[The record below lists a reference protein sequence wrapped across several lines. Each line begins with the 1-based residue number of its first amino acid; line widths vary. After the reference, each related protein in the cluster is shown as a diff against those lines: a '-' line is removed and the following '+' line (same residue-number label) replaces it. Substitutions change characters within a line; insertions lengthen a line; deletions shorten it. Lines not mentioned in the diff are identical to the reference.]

1 MSLCRHCLGRFDARE
16 SYCRQ
21 LVGGLDILVSAVNDL
36 WKLPSIWFSACVVGL
51 GAHVVTVVGCSDCG
65 RVQSCIPGQSASRG
79 HYYTFARY
87 EVHGEDVWWLHND
100 ALRRCAHP
108 SEISSFSVSTC
119 PGTTYVLLYETCGLS
134 QNVGASTHG

>member
-21 LVGGLDILVSAVNDL
+21 LVGGLDILVSAVNDV

-65 RVQSCIPGQSASRG
+65 WVQTRIL
-79 HYYTFARY
+79 
-87 EVHGEDVWWLHND
+87 VNIWLELMF
-100 ALRRCAHP
+100 ALRLWRTR
-108 SEISSFSVSTC
+108 SDKVSHC
-119 PGTTYVLLYETCGLS
+119 RQHL
-134 QNVGASTHG
+134 VGVDSR